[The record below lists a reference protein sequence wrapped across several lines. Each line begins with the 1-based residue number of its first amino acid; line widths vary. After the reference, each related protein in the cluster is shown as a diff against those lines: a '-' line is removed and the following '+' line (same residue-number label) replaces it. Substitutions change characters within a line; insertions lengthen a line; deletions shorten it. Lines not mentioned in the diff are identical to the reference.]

1 MLGVADAI
9 DLALAADSG
18 ANTSDE
24 DVGGLSPRQVG
35 VLRLLAAGSSN
46 QEIAE
51 CLSISRRA
59 ANNHVFG
66 ILAKLGLPTRMAT
79 AAYACQI
86 GLA

>member
-9 DLALAADSG
+9 GLALAADSG
-18 ANTSDE
+18 ANASDE
-24 DVGGLSPRQVG
+24 DVGELSPRQVG

-51 CLSISRRA
+51 RLSISRRTA
-59 ANNHVFG
+59 KDHVLG